1 MEGDA
6 HREFPCGLVLRIPG
20 FHCHDPSSVSVQGT
34 EILQAELAKKKK
46 KKIRERDIHVSW
58 WWFSL

>member
-20 FHCHDPSSVSVQGT
+20 FHCHDPSSVSVQRT

-46 KKIRERDIHVSW
+46 KIRERDTHVSW

>member
-20 FHCHDPSSVSVQGT
+20 FHCRDPSSVSVQGT
-34 EILQAELAKKKK
+34 EILQLSWPKKKK
-46 KKIRERDIHVSW
+46 KKIRDRYPYFLVVV
-58 WWFSL
+58 